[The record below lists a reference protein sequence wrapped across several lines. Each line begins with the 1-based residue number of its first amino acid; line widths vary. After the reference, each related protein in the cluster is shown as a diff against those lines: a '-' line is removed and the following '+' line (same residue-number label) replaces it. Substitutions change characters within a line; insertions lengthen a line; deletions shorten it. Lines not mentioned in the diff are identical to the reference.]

1 MKRLNPFQKIAIEQ
15 IKEERDKGAN
25 RILINMPPGIG
36 KTLVAIKDSM
46 NYKRVLYVAHHN
58 ELIKQ
63 TYDAFSE
70 FVTKDKLHLIKDK
83 KDFNNFKRFNFVTI
97 QLLKN
102 YYKNLNKSI
111 FSYIII
117 DEAHHSPA
125 KTYKNI
131 IEYFQSFFLGLTAT
145 PFRSDKN
152 DVIQLFNNNLI
163 TVGNLHD
170 AIKKG
175 YLTKFLYYGFKDNVD
190 YTNIKRGEI
199 DYNRRDLDKR
209 LFIDERDYAVINKY
223 KEYAIYKK
231 TIGFCNSINHVKRC
245 VKFFKKEGID
255 CEGFTCDIK
264 KKERNKIFNK
274 FKNGNL
280 KLIFTV
286 NIFNEGLDF
295 PDADVALLLRPSM
308 SYGLILQQVGRALR
322 KHPNKKTALILDF
335 VGNHIGAFKIR
346 QVLSG
351 DIHFFNSLTK
361 KPVYVYPLDC
371 EVHFEE
377 KVEDGINQQLTLIFM
392 RNIQEIVREYI
403 RIKKEAIKW
412 RKIPFE
418 EEILIYGNKT
428 IQDFIYHVGIF
439 EMWYIMGE
447 NVKSKQIRQQRLIS
461 KFLEHQNQFNEIDKK
476 LVINC
481 FDSWNNFKKIVSNF
495 KKSHLL
501 ELQGIYINST
511 CPRCLKKEAI
521 SPHHIIPRE
530 SGGGDNKENIIYLCI
545 ECHNEVEM
553 LTDDW
558 IEKRGLI
565 NPQVLRKLIIN
576 LGLYQQPIAT
586 LV

>member
-223 KEYAIYKK
+223 KYPE
-231 TIGFCNSINHVKRC
+231 V
-245 VKFFKKEGID
+245 
-255 CEGFTCDIK
+255 
-264 KKERNKIFNK
+264 
-274 FKNGNL
+274 
-280 KLIFTV
+280 
-286 NIFNEGLDF
+286 
-295 PDADVALLLRPSM
+295 
-308 SYGLILQQVGRALR
+308 QV
-322 KHPNKKTALILDF
+322 
-335 VGNHIGAFKIR
+335 
-346 QVLSG
+346 
-351 DIHFFNSLTK
+351 
-361 KPVYVYPLDC
+361 
-371 EVHFEE
+371 
-377 KVEDGINQQLTLIFM
+377 
-392 RNIQEIVREYI
+392 
-403 RIKKEAIKW
+403 
-412 RKIPFE
+412 
-418 EEILIYGNKT
+418 
-428 IQDFIYHVGIF
+428 
-439 EMWYIMGE
+439 
-447 NVKSKQIRQQRLIS
+447 
-461 KFLEHQNQFNEIDKK
+461 NEI
-476 LVINC
+476 
-481 FDSWNNFKKIVSNF
+481 F
-495 KKSHLL
+495 
-501 ELQGIYINST
+501 
-511 CPRCLKKEAI
+511 
-521 SPHHIIPRE
+521 
-530 SGGGDNKENIIYLCI
+530 
-545 ECHNEVEM
+545 
-553 LTDDW
+553 
-558 IEKRGLI
+558 
-565 NPQVLRKLIIN
+565 
-576 LGLYQQPIAT
+576 
-586 LV
+586 